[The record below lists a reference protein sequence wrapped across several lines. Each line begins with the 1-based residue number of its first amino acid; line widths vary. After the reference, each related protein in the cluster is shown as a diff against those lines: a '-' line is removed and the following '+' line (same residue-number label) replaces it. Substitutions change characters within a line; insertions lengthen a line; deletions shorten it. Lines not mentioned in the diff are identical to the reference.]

1 MNKAR
6 QAFYTK
12 LIEDNSCNQRKLF
25 RASKSL
31 FNQSQGDELPP
42 NLHAPTFARE
52 VGKYFVSKI
61 DTIQRKIDAD
71 IIDLPASAF
80 TTADG
85 FNRSTPSL
93 PAFKILSANS
103 GKSLIH
109 NSTLKSCPLDPM
121 PLSLGQQ
128 MWCSS
133 PRHYYDHWQII
144 RSRTLSQVLKEALV
158 CPLLKKPGLHII
170 LKNFRQVSNL
180 AFLSKLTEKALFRQ
194 IHEHMVDTNLYPNV
208 QSAYR
213 VHHSTETAFLKSCI
227 LLNMNK
233 QHVTLLVLLDL
244 SAAFDTVEHKIL
256 LEALN
261 TLGLGGRVSKWF
273 RSYLSGR
280 NQRILVRG
288 CLSKF
293 DLNCEVP
300 QGSCLGPLLLWEFM
314 WRYCYFSP
322 KAAAR
327 VKSPSLAKKL

>member
-42 NLHAPTFARE
+42 NLHAPTFASE

-61 DTIQRKIDAD
+61 DTIQRQIDAD

-93 PAFKILSANS
+93 SAFKILSANS
-103 GKSLIH
+103 VESLIH

-121 PLSLGQQ
+121 PSRLVSSCDALLPVITTIIDKSLEAGHFPKS
-128 MWCSS
+128 W
-133 PRHYYDHWQII
+133 
-144 RSRTLSQVLKEALV
+144 KEALV

-170 LKNFRQVSNL
+170 LKNFRPVSNL
-180 AFLSKLTEKALFRQ
+180 AFLSKFTEKALFHQ
-194 IHEHMVDTNLYPNV
+194 MHEHMVDTNLYPNV
-208 QSAYR
+208 RSAYR
-213 VHHSTETAFLKSCI
+213 VHHSTETSLQRSYI

-233 QHVTLLVLLDL
+233 QHITLVVLLDL
-244 SAAFDTVEHKIL
+244 SAAFDTVEHKIF

-280 NQRILVRG
+280 SQRILVRG

-300 QGSCLGPLLLWEFM
+300 QGSCLGPLLL
-314 WRYCYFSP
+314 
-322 KAAAR
+322 
-327 VKSPSLAKKL
+327 